1 MLLRTF
7 FGKIGP
13 IKHLHVVFDLR
24 EMNDALAP
32 DIYSEFRI
40 KMEKHVKTYC
50 SRRCTSNKL
59 SGVPEDIHSSKL
71 T

>member
-40 KMEKHVKTYC
+40 KMEKHVKTNLVVSLKIY
-50 SRRCTSNKL
+50 TPVN
-59 SGVPEDIHSSKL
+59 
-71 T
+71 